1 MDTAVPGA
9 GGTEYMDRELMDFLR
24 RAKKANLTMVA
35 ANIAVFLILSLAG
48 DTLDARFMLSHG
60 AAYAPYIVTR
70 GEYYRLFT
78 SMFLHFGLTHLL
90 YNMVCLLSLGD
101 LLETIVGPV
110 RYLVIYLLGGIAG
123 SLLSLFRGLHS
134 EIPAVSAGASGAI
147 FAVIGALLSI
157 VLRLRNGQSRS
168 MSKRLALMA
177 GLMILQGFMERGTD
191 NAAHIGG
198 FAAGFILG
206 MILWRRPRQS
216 GKRDT
221 GAWSDRESMI

>member
-1 MDTAVPGA
+1 MG
-9 GGTEYMDRELMDFLR
+9 RELIDFLK
-24 RAKKANLTMVA
+24 RAKKVNLTLAA
-35 ANIAVFLILSLAG
+35 ANIAVFLILSLGG
-48 DTLDARFMLSHG
+48 DTMDARFMLSHG
-60 AAYAPYIVTR
+60 AAYAPLIMR

-110 RYLVIYLLGGIAG
+110 RYFVIYLLGGTAG
-123 SLLSLFRGLHS
+123 SLLSLLRG
-134 EIPAVSAGASGAI
+134 IYADNPAVSAGASGAI

-157 VLRLRNGQSRS
+157 VLRLRNEQSRS

-198 FAAGFILG
+198 FAAGVILG
-206 MILWRRPRQS
+206 FVLWKRPRRINRWDSAGRRQYE
-216 GKRDT
+216 DH
-221 GAWSDRESMI
+221 

>member
-1 MDTAVPGA
+1 ML
-9 GGTEYMDRELMDFLR
+9 EEMIEFLR
-24 RAKKANLTMVA
+24 SRGKATLALLA
-35 ANIAVFLILSLAG
+35 ANMIVFLVLSVMG
-48 DTLDARFMLSHG
+48 STQSTSFMLQHG
-60 AAYAPYIVTR
+60 ACYTPLILE

-78 SMFLHFGLTHLL
+78 GMFLHFGLTHLL